1 MLPISYWHCS
11 LLMWAVV
18 KFLLF
23 SVVIDTDRIVSVVCL
38 SVHLS
43 VCPII
48 RPPHATAVVCC
59 GAPGAQQQR
68 RTAANASSVTSTADV
83 GS

>member
-11 LLMWAVV
+11 LLMWAMV

-23 SVVIDTDRIVSVVCL
+23 SNFSMVIDTDRIVSVVRL
-38 SVHLS
+38 SVRLS

-48 RPPHATAVVCC
+48 RPPHA
-59 GAPGAQQQR
+59 
-68 RTAANASSVTSTADV
+68 AAAGLLRSAGRPAAAAHSSKCEQCHVNS
-83 GS
+83 

>member
-11 LLMWAVV
+11 LLMWAMV

-23 SVVIDTDRIVSVVCL
+23 SMVIDTDRIVSVVR
-38 SVHLS
+38 LS

-48 RPPHATAVVCC
+48 RPPHA
-59 GAPGAQQQR
+59 
-68 RTAANASSVTSTADV
+68 AAAGLLRSAGRPAAAAHSSKCEQCHVNS
-83 GS
+83 

>member
-11 LLMWAVV
+11 LLMWAMV

-23 SVVIDTDRIVSVVCL
+23 SMVIDTDRIVSVVRL
-38 SVHLS
+38 SVRLS

-48 RPPHATAVVCC
+48 RPPHATAA
-59 GAPGAQQQR
+59 GLLRSAR
-68 RTAANASSVTSTADV
+68 RPAAAAHSSKCEQCHVNS
-83 GS
+83 

>member
-23 SVVIDTDRIVSVVCL
+23 SMVIDTDRIVSVVCL
-38 SVHLS
+38 SVRLS

-48 RPPHATAVVCC
+48 RPPHAAVA
-59 GAPGAQQQR
+59 GLLRSAGRP
-68 RTAANASSVTSTADV
+68 AAAAHSSKCEQCHVNS
-83 GS
+83 

>member
-11 LLMWAVV
+11 LLMWAMV

-23 SVVIDTDRIVSVVCL
+23 SMVIDTDRIVSVVR
-38 SVHLS
+38 LS

-48 RPPHATAVVCC
+48 RLPHA
-59 GAPGAQQQR
+59 
-68 RTAANASSVTSTADV
+68 AAAGLLRSAGRPAAAAHSSKCEQCHVNS
-83 GS
+83 